1 MFLTKYSASGNDFLI
16 TTAFKRANRA
26 NLARKLC
33 NRHNGIGADGLVV
46 LLPHAKFAYQWEFYN
61 ADGSRA
67 NMCGNASRCVAH
79 YAFTQ
84 KLAPKNHSFL
94 SGAGEIKVRVAGSE
108 VEVNLGEVK
117 ILQKNIAEKLIC
129 HSEQSEESQIKNIA
143 ESTLNF
149 TLLDSGV
156 PHLVVFVPN
165 LNLAQNLAFLR
176 HLREKYNANVNLAT
190 ICRENEIA
198 LLTYERGVE
207 NITLACGTGMCAT
220 YYLAK
225 SQNLVSDK
233 AMLIPPSGDKIAL
246 RLENNEVCFKGKVQ
260 KIADFIV

>member
-33 NRHNGIGADGLVV
+33 NRHNGVGADGFVV

-67 NMCGNASRCVAH
+67 NMCGNASRCIAH

-94 SGAGEIKVRVAGSE
+94 SGAGEIKVRVVGSE

-117 ILQKNIAEKLIC
+117 ILQKNIAESLLD
-129 HSEQSEESQIKNIA
+129 SANQAQNA

-149 TLLDSGV
+149 TILNAGV
-156 PHLVVFVPN
+156 PHLVAFVRD
-165 LNLAQNLAFLR
+165 LEIFKDSQNLLR

-190 ICRENEIA
+190 ICGENEIA

-207 NITLACGTGMCAT
+207 NITLACGTGMCAV

-225 SQNLVSDK
+225 SQNLVSDN